1 MLLVVLTSLVVS
13 CTAALRLVT
22 SHGPAIH
29 SVKSRRLLL
38 ATVSRR
44 YSSREDLC
52 CAQATAAT
60 RTRARAR

>member
-1 MLLVVLTSLVVS
+1 MLMLLVAS
-13 CTAALRLVT
+13 CTAALSLVT
-22 SHGPAIH
+22 SHGPTIH